1 MKTVFLTGATG
12 NMGWAGFRELYR
24 KRDRFKIR
32 LLARPSRK
40 NMKLLEPYAHEPA
53 VEIVWGDLTDYNEV
67 CAGVSGADYVL
78 HVGGMV
84 SPAADYFPEK
94 TLEVNVTAAEN
105 IVKAVLA
112 QKNADDIKVVYI
124 GSVAQCGDRLW
135 PVHWGRTGDPVY
147 ASRFDRYSVSKC
159 IAEKIIT
166 DSGIRK
172 WVSLRQTGI
181 LYPGILKVLSPTAFH
196 VPIQGVLE
204 WATVEDSGRLL
215 ANVVED
221 WVPEDFWNRF
231 YNISSGEQYRM
242 TNYEFESRLLRS
254 LGLPAPEKV
263 FEPQWFATRNFHGMW
278 YTDSDLLEDYLH
290 FRANVPVDDYF
301 RDMKRHLPWFWHLAF
316 LAPAFAVKLF
326 MKPIVHEKGMGTQWW
341 VEHDPEKME
350 AYYGSIEEYRN
361 IKSWDQM
368 KPPCWEKNLDRARA
382 AGEVRE
388 LDHGYD
394 TLKSIYSLT
403 DDEIEEAARFRGG
416 HFLGVK
422 TTGTGHASA
431 VTGKTEADGNSTEGR
446 NVNAGLRGKESGQQ
460 TADSGIISGHPQ
472 EEAGMTACRE
482 QGTVYVWECENGHRF
497 EASLEYVLLGGGWC
511 TECPLDEV
519 HKCTTDR
526 NRFISQ
532 VLRVQSLG

>member
-40 NMKLLEPYAHEPA
+40 NMKLLEPYAHDPA
-53 VEIVWGDLTDYNEV
+53 VEIVWGDLTDYNDV

-326 MKPIVHEKGMGTQWW
+326 LKPIVHENGMGTQWW
-341 VEHDPEKME
+341 VDHDEDKIN
-350 AYYGSIEEYRN
+350 AYYGSMEEFRSIRSWAQMFPPHWKKN
-361 IKSWDQM
+361 IQ
-368 KPPCWEKNLDRARA
+368 EAQA
-382 AGEVRE
+382 AGEIRT

-394 TLKSIYSLT
+394 TSKSIYSLS
-403 DDEIEEAARFRGG
+403 DAEIEAAAQFRGG
-416 HFLGVK
+416 HFLGEVSSAEDGAVK
-422 TTGTGHASA
+422 KKDAAPH
-431 VTGKTEADGNSTEGR
+431 R
-446 NVNAGLRGKESGQQ
+446 NKGVIYG
-460 TADSGIISGHPQ
+460 
-472 EEAGMTACRE
+472 
-482 QGTVYVWECENGHRF
+482 WECENGHRF

-511 TECPLDEV
+511 QECPLDEETD
-519 HKCTTDR
+519 CTTEK

-532 VLRVQSLG
+532 VLRAQSRG